1 MLKLADECLKVNGM
15 LIYIYIYKYL
25 LIKHLFI
32 SKRKR
37 IVPQKRNLVKTILI
51 RWLTSAVMVQTEI
64 VCQSIECSKKH
75 ISLSYFCAPPHK
87 KLNSSVIMRK
97 DQKNQNWRTLYKTI
111 GFRSS
116 GSKKTVHKVIPPSP
130 WGQLGPQKWGD
141 GLRRLRLLQER
152 SVHSMWSTCW

>member
-51 RWLTSAVMVQTEI
+51 R
-64 VCQSIECSKKH
+64 
-75 ISLSYFCAPPHK
+75 
-87 KLNSSVIMRK
+87 
-97 DQKNQNWRTLYKTI
+97 
-111 GFRSS
+111 
-116 GSKKTVHKVIPPSP
+116 
-130 WGQLGPQKWGD
+130 
-141 GLRRLRLLQER
+141 
-152 SVHSMWSTCW
+152 

>member
-1 MLKLADECLKVNGM
+1 MNVWKWMECLY
-15 LIYIYIYKYL
+15 IYIYIYN

-37 IVPQKRNLVKTILI
+37 IVLQKRNLVKTILI
-51 RWLTSAVMVQTEI
+51 RWLTSP

-87 KLNSSVIMRK
+87 KLNSSVVMRK

-116 GSKKTVHKVIPPSP
+116 GSKKTVGKALPPSP
-130 WGQLGPQKWGD
+130 WGQLGPQSWGD
-141 GLRRLRLLQER
+141 GLRRLHLVQEHALRAQRGLHAGRLIA
-152 SVHSMWSTCW
+152 HWSGCVG